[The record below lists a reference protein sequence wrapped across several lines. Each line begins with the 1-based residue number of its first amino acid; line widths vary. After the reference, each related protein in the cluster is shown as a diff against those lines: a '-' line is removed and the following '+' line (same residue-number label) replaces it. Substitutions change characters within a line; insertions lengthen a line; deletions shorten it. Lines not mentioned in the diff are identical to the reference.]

1 MQHRLGDRCVV
12 DLLADDGYD
21 PEFQERLEELETALC
36 ERAPHRL
43 TARSWQVTDM
53 RS

>member
-12 DLLADDGYD
+12 DLLADDEHD
-21 PEFQERLEELETALC
+21 PEFHERLEELETALC

-43 TARSWQVTDM
+43 TARSWQVAAV